1 MPHRIVILGAGYA
14 GIEAALHLNKKGR
27 KDDLEIVLIDRHP
40 YHTLLT
46 EIHEVA
52 GNRVSEDSVRIPLKD
67 IFRDTRVQ
75 LVQDHIVRFDF
86 EGKTLASDTAV
97 YPYDHLMIAIG
108 STPNFYGIQGMAE
121 NALTLWSFED
131 AVRIR
136 DHIKECFYK
145 ASVEKDEMERA
156 RLLSFVVGGAGF
168 TGVEMVGELAHWTR
182 ALAKEND
189 IPYSEVR
196 VVVVDLLD
204 RVLPVLD
211 VKNSQKA
218 HRHMQKMGIEVLLSA
233 CINELT
239 PEYVDLGDDRIQTR
253 TLIWAAGVRA
263 AHETD
268 ALGLPTVGGARRI
281 QVDSFCRTG
290 KPGVYAIGDVG
301 ALSPEGGKPYPAM
314 VEAALQTG
322 DGAADNILAEL
333 RGKQPKKIEVKFHG
347 IMVCIG
353 NFFAVSDIMG
363 KRLPSWLSLTMKFL
377 VNCHY
382 LYGIRGLAGP
392 WNYLHDEILFRRQ
405 KQSFLQRHYTKM
417 QPAWWG
423 TLLRMFLGGW
433 WLWEGIKKITDGWF
447 TSPKLASFLGMSAD
461 AGAGASAAGQTITST
476 SPNILNINLYV
487 AHFIVGTE
495 EKFNL
500 VISQALR
507 GMEDI
512 TGLAGVTDLS
522 ELYEKVKVAST
533 MFFSVKLFHFGDF
546 DLVSWL
552 LRNVVLATDGLAMF
566 FQVLVVIMEILVG
579 LMLLGGCFTF
589 LGSVISFA
597 LMVMFI
603 TSTGIYEGSWW
614 MVFASIACMGGVGRA
629 FGLDAYVLP
638 WLNRVWDYSMKNNR
652 LKLFFGKKRR
662 A

>member
-52 GNRVSEDSVRIPLKD
+52 GNRVGEDSVRIPLKE

-75 LVQDHIVRFDF
+75 LVQDQIVRFDF
-86 EGKTLASDTAV
+86 DARTLASDTAV

-136 DHIKECFYK
+136 DHIKECFRK
-145 ASVEKDEMERA
+145 AAVEKDEMERT
-156 RLLSFVVGGAGF
+156 RLLTFVVGGAGF

-189 IPYSEVR
+189 IPFSEVR

-211 VKNSQKA
+211 AKNSLKA
-218 HRHMQKMGIEVLLSA
+218 HRKMEKMGIEVLLSA

-268 ALGLPTVGGARRI
+268 TLGIPTVGGARRI
-281 QVDSFCRTG
+281 QVDSYCRTG

-301 ALSPEGGKPYPAM
+301 GLSPEGGRPYPAM
-314 VEAALQTG
+314 VETALQTG
-322 DGAADNILAEL
+322 DGAADNVLADI
-333 RGKQPKKIEVKFHG
+333 RGKEPKKVEVKFHG

-405 KQSFLQRHYTKM
+405 KESFLQRHYTKM

-423 TLLRMFLGGW
+423 APLRVFLGAM
-433 WLWEGIKKITDGWF
+433 WLYEGIKKVVDGWF
-447 TSPKLASFLGMSAD
+447 VEPKLAAFLGMTVGGTD
-461 AGAGASAAGQTITST
+461 ATGGATGAEGGIVDAVKNYVDILNV
-476 SPNILNINLYV
+476 NILGLLHGTLV
-487 AHFIVGTE
+487 KESLVGT
-495 EKFNL
+495 L
-500 VISQALR
+500 TQAVQGEPRL
-507 GMEDI
+507 I
-512 TGLAGVTDLS
+512 F
-522 ELYEKVKVAST
+522 KVL
-533 MFFSVKLFHFGDF
+533 LFHYGDF
-546 DLVSWL
+546 DLVHWL
-552 LRNVVLATDGLAMF
+552 LQNIVIATDGLAMF
-566 FQVLVVIMEILVG
+566 FQVLVVIFEVLVG
-579 LMLLGGCFTF
+579 LMFLGGMFTF

-597 LMVMFI
+597 LMIMFI
-603 TSTGIYEGSWW
+603 TSTGIYDSTWW
-614 MVFASIACMGGVGRA
+614 MVFASIACMSGVGRA
-629 FGLDAYVLP
+629 FGLDTYVLP
-638 WLNRVWDYSMKNNR
+638 WLNRVWDYSMKNKR

>member
-52 GNRVSEDSVRIPLKD
+52 GNRVGEDSVRINLKD

-75 LVQDHIVRFDF
+75 LVQDSIVHFDF
-86 EGKTLASDTAV
+86 EAKTLASETTV
-97 YPYDHLMIAIG
+97 YPYDHLMLAIG
-108 STPNFYGIQGMAE
+108 SAPNFYGIQGMAE
-121 NALTLWSFED
+121 NALTLWSLED

-136 DHIKECFYK
+136 DHIKECFRK
-145 ASVEKDEMERA
+145 AAVEKDEMERA
-156 RLLSFVVGGAGF
+156 RLLTFVVGGAGF

-182 ALAKEND
+182 ALAKQND
-189 IPYSEVR
+189 IPFSEVR
-196 VVVVDLLD
+196 VVIVDLLD

-211 VKNSQKA
+211 AKNSQKA
-218 HRHMQKMGIEVLLSA
+218 HRKMEKMGVEVLLSA

-239 PEYVDLGDDRIQTR
+239 TEYVDLGDDRIQTR

-263 AHETD
+263 THETD
-268 ALGLPTVGGARRI
+268 TLGLPTVGGARRI
-281 QVDSFCRTG
+281 QVDSYCRTG

-301 ALSPEGGKPYPAM
+301 GLSPEGGKPYPAM
-314 VEAALQTG
+314 VETALQTG
-322 DGAADNILAEL
+322 DGAAENVLADI
-333 RGKQPKKIEVKFHG
+333 RGKQPKKVEVKFHG

-353 NFFAVSDIMG
+353 NYFAVSDIMG

-405 KQSFLQRHYTKM
+405 KESFLQRHYTRM

-423 TLLRMFLGGW
+423 APLRVFLGAM
-433 WLWEGIKKITDGWF
+433 WLYEGIKKIVDGWF
-447 TSPKLASFLGMSAD
+447 VEPKLAAFLGMTVGGAD
-461 AGAGASAAGQTITST
+461 ATGGATGAEGGVVDAVKNYADILNV
-476 SPNILNINLYV
+476 NILGLLHGTLV
-487 AHFIVGTE
+487 KESLVGT
-495 EKFNL
+495 L
-500 VISQALR
+500 TQAVQGEPRL
-507 GMEDI
+507 I
-512 TGLAGVTDLS
+512 F
-522 ELYEKVKVAST
+522 KVL
-533 MFFSVKLFHFGDF
+533 LFHYGDF
-546 DLVSWL
+546 DLVHWL
-552 LRNVVLATDGLAMF
+552 LQNIVIATDGLAMF
-566 FQVLVVIMEILVG
+566 FQVLVVIFEVLVG
-579 LMLLGGCFTF
+579 LMFLGGMFTF

-603 TSTGIYEGSWW
+603 TSTGIYDSTWW
-614 MVFASIACMGGVGRA
+614 MVFASIACMSGVGRA
-629 FGLDAYVLP
+629 FGLDTYVLP
-638 WLNRVWDYSMKNNR
+638 YLNRVWDYSMKNKR